1 MRANSLALRL
11 FIWATGWTVVILII
25 TGVALST
32 LYRHAV
38 ERAFDR
44 RLDVYLRTLVADVA
58 SPEEGADKYPQ
69 SIGEPLF
76 ELPLSGWYWQVTR
89 LDTKTPEVHSSRS
102 LWDSSLPRLPDEKS
116 STDAEFRQGYAKGPE
131 DQELRLVE
139 RDIDLGTDGRY
150 LIAVAGDASEI
161 DDETGSFERTIII
174 TFTAWTLAL
183 LLTTAWQVRFGLA
196 PLARISEGL
205 AAIRSGRAER
215 LQGKFP
221 VEIAPLARETNAL
234 IDANREIVERARTH
248 VGNLAHA
255 LKTPL
260 SVIVNEAAARGN
272 DPLAYKVLEQTDI
285 MRDQVARQLERARLA
300 ARSTVVG
307 TSVEV
312 PPVVTALARTM
323 EKLYRS
329 RDIAIAV
336 DVPEHALFRGEQQ
349 DLEEMIGN
357 LVDNGCKWAQSRVAI
372 EVVADPSNADQT
384 KGGKSQR
391 AETEENRETP
401 RVRIIVDD
409 DGPGLSPAEREQV
422 ALRGQRL
429 DETKPGSGLGLSIVV
444 ELAGLYGGVLT
455 LGNKLGMFDQDGRMR
470 DNAGDQNLAVRQL
483 DVLPDLP
490 FVLMARI
497 GRLEGIG
504 AGADL
509 QNDIDD
515 VFELHVVDAR
525 AHIDAVAGVK
535 TDLLRRNVAQR
546 VIERCDADFR
556 PFAAVGDARLGMD
569 DVIGDQPWIVDLQ
582 QKSGSDDSLVFLAH
596 RLGDG
601 EDVFLLRLVEDIF
614 LPILNVGWR
623 NGWHE
628 HFFGVDAI
636 QSRLEIVD
644 VAFELEV
651 AFIADRAGADH
662 VSVRRG
668 RVGLRIKFGKR

>member
-11 FIWATGWTVVILII
+11 FLWATGWTVVILII
-25 TGVALST
+25 TGIALST

-58 SPEEGADKYPQ
+58 SPEEGSDKFPQ
-69 SIGEPLF
+69 SLGEPLF

-102 LWDSSLPRLPDEKS
+102 LWDSNLPRLPDDKS
-116 STDAEFRQGYAKGPE
+116 AAAVEYRQGYAQGPE
-131 DQELRLVE
+131 EQDLRLVE
-139 RDIDLGTDGRY
+139 RNIDLGDDGRY

-161 DDETGSFERTIII
+161 DDETHSFDRVIGGTFAALTI
-174 TFTAWTLAL
+174 AL
-183 LLTTAWQVRFGLA
+183 LLTTALQVRFGLA
-196 PLARISEGL
+196 PLKRISESL

-215 LQGKFP
+215 LQGEFP

-260 SVIVNEAAARGN
+260 SVLVNEAAARGN
-272 DPLAYKVLEQTDI
+272 DPLAHKVLEQTDI

-300 ARSTVVG
+300 ERSTVIG
-307 TSVEV
+307 TLIDV

-323 EKLYRS
+323 EKLHRA
-329 RDIAIAV
+329 RDIAIDI
-336 DVPEHALFRGEQQ
+336 DVPAHARFRGEQQ

-372 EVVADPSNADQT
+372 EVMAERPAADPT
-384 KGGKSQR
+384 K
-391 AETEENRETP
+391 P

-455 LGNKLGMFDQDGRMR
+455 LGT
-470 DNAGDQNLAVRQL
+470 A
-483 DVLPDLP
+483 P
-490 FVLMARI
+490 I
-497 GRLEGIG
+497 G
-504 AGADL
+504 
-509 QNDIDD
+509 
-515 VFELHVVDAR
+515 
-525 AHIDAVAGVK
+525 
-535 TDLLRRNVAQR
+535 
-546 VIERCDADFR
+546 
-556 PFAAVGDARLGMD
+556 
-569 DVIGDQPWIVDLQ
+569 
-582 QKSGSDDSLVFLAH
+582 
-596 RLGDG
+596 
-601 EDVFLLRLVEDIF
+601 
-614 LPILNVGWR
+614 
-623 NGWHE
+623 
-628 HFFGVDAI
+628 
-636 QSRLEIVD
+636 
-644 VAFELEV
+644 
-651 AFIADRAGADH
+651 
-662 VSVRRG
+662 
-668 RVGLRIKFGKR
+668 GLRAELALPGG